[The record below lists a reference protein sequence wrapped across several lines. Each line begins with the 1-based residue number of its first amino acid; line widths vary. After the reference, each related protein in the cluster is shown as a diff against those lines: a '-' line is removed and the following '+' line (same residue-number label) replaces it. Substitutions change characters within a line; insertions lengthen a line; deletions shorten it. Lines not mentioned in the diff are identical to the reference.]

1 MSLRHEPDA
10 GCCDPEVVFELA
22 DGALTPDRRHEVRE
36 HIQVC
41 DECAG
46 LYERERGLNESLG
59 AMKFEESEER
69 SVCRGVAMALPTRH
83 FRVRFLW
90 SALAVAMLLG
100 AVAAIGVD
108 GVSPLTYWAS
118 MVGEFWGYISG
129 ISAFLSTMLAVAGST
144 LLVALAIGALI
155 DLVIAAAIVSA
166 ARRT

>member
-22 DGALTPDRRHEVRE
+22 DGALTPDRRNEVRE

-41 DECAG
+41 YECAC
-46 LYERERGLNESLG
+46 LYERECGLNESLG
-59 AMKFEESEER
+59 AMEFEESEER

-83 FRVRFLW
+83 IRVRFLW

-100 AVAAIGVD
+100 TVAAIGAD
-108 GVSPLTYWAS
+108 GVSPVTYWAS
-118 MVGEFWGYISG
+118 VVGEFWGYISG
-129 ISAFLSTMLAVAGST
+129 IIAFLSTMLTVAGST
-144 LLVALAIGALI
+144 LLIALAVGALV